1 MRPLLTTKAF
11 RRDYKRLSRSGY
23 CDIEQLEFT
32 IDNLLRRVPLPPSFR
47 EHPLIGEW
55 LGCME
60 CHVTPDCLLIY
71 EQLDEG
77 LKLYRLGSHAE
88 LFE

>member
-1 MRPLLTTKAF
+1 MRPLITTKAF
-11 RRDYKRLSRSGY
+11 RRDYKRLSHSGA
-23 CDIEQLEFT
+23 CDRERLDFA
-32 IDNLLRRVPLPPSFR
+32 IDNLLRNIPLPSSFH

-55 LGCME
+55 RGCLE
-60 CHVTPDCLLIY
+60 CHITPDCLLIY
-71 EQLDEG
+71 EQLEEG